1 MTNEKAI
8 IDNKKIAHV
17 LQNLKYYLDGG
28 LFD

>member
-1 MTNEKAI
+1 MKNEKVM

-17 LQNLKYYLDGG
+17 LQNLKYFLDRG

>member
-1 MTNEKAI
+1 MNNENVM

-17 LQNLKYYLDGG
+17 LQNLKYFLDGG

>member
-1 MTNEKAI
+1 MKNENVM

-17 LQNLKYYLDGG
+17 LQNLKYFLDGG